1 MNLIRSKKND
11 FVPVSF
17 RSLVDQFFDEELGT
31 AGRSSFSPEVNILET
46 EKAYEIHL
54 FAPGMKKEDF
64 QLDLNDQY
72 LTISG
77 ERKSSKEE
85 KVVKYHRLETSYGK
99 FSRSFYLPES
109 TNVSKIEAFYKDGIL
124 EVSIPKDE
132 QKNLRTTIKV
142 N

>member
-1 MNLIRSKKND
+1 MNLIRSKKSD
-11 FVPVSF
+11 FIPVSF

-31 AGRSSFSPEVNILET
+31 SGKSSFMPGVDILET
-46 EKAYEIHL
+46 ENAYEIHL
-54 FAPGMKKEDF
+54 SAPGMKKEDF

-85 KVVKYHRLETSYGK
+85 KVQKYHRLETSFGS
-99 FSRSFYLPES
+99 FSRSFYLPEN
-109 TNVSKIEAFYKDGIL
+109 TNISKIHASYKDGIL
-124 EVSIPKDE
+124 EVNIPKDE

>member
-1 MNLIRSKKND
+1 MNLIRSKKSE
-11 FVPVSF
+11 FIPVSF
-17 RSLVDQFFDEELGT
+17 RSLVDQFFDDELGL
-31 AGRSSFSPEVNILET
+31 GSRSVFMPGVDVLET

-54 FAPGMKKEDF
+54 SAPGMKKEDF

-77 ERKSSKEE
+77 ERKSKQEG
-85 KVVKYHRLETSYGK
+85 KVQKYHRLETSFGS
-99 FSRSFYLPES
+99 FSRTFHLPENA
-109 TNVSKIEAFYKDGIL
+109 TATKIEASYKDGIL
-124 EVSIPKDE
+124 EVIVPKDE